1 MTTKLGDMDENGV
14 SGLEEDELNLE
25 NYILELDSESKS
37 SYQITYQRL
46 IAELSEYMENSKKEL
61 SADTVSWINNQIWSL
76 VDEWGKQA

>member
-61 SADTVSWINNQIWSL
+61 SADTVS
-76 VDEWGKQA
+76 